1 MLRSSSLS
9 DPAAN
14 PYLRSILP
22 FPREARARGQISVE
36 TLPAH
41 VAFELLNTD
50 YWRSYATKRGLTREL
65 PSAMQDL
72 GLAKIAAENV
82 LQPTHAAVLLFAE
95 EPGGL
100 LGTKSSVRVFHYR
113 GSRIEHGATPN
124 LQKQPVSFSGP
135 LLTQINDTYLYI
147 LGELATGVQMGP
159 LGFEIVQ
166 RYPARAIK
174 EAITNAVIHRDYR
187 LNADIQVR
195 IFVDRIEVESPGA
208 LPGVVTSKN
217 IREIG
222 SVVRNPLIVSTLREF
237 PEPPNLD
244 AGEGVRM
251 MFQAMDV
258 SGLYPPIYQ
267 SKASTGKDQVIVIL
281 RNENRPTV
289 WDQLWVY
296 VEKHGSI
303 RNAELRKLLRTT
315 DTLRVSKMLR
325 SLVANG

>member
-1 MLRSSSLS
+1 MDKSNRQIVAEEITDL
-9 DPAAN
+9 AM
-14 PYLRSILP
+14 
-22 FPREARARGQISVE
+22 ARGQISAE
-36 TLPAH
+36 TLPAY
-41 VAFELLNTD
+41 VSFSLLNTD

-65 PSAMQDL
+65 PNAMQHL
-72 GLAKIAAENV
+72 GLAKLTAEDV
-82 LQPTHAAVLLFAE
+82 LHPTHAAVLLFAE
-95 EPGGL
+95 EPGGQ
-100 LGTKSSVRVFHYR
+100 LGTKSSVRVFHYI

-195 IFVDRIEVESPGA
+195 IFDDRIEVESPGA
-208 LPGVVTSKN
+208 LPGIVTSKN

-222 SVVRNPLIVSTLREF
+222 SVPRNPLIVSTLREF
-237 PEPPNLD
+237 PDPPNLD

-251 MFQAMDV
+251 MFSNNGRVGALPAD
-258 SGLYPPIYQ
+258 LP
-267 SKASTGKDQVIVIL
+267 
-281 RNENRPTV
+281 
-289 WDQLWVY
+289 
-296 VEKHGSI
+296 VESEQRQGPGYSH
-303 RNAELRKLLRTT
+303 AEE
-315 DTLRVSKMLR
+315 
-325 SLVANG
+325 